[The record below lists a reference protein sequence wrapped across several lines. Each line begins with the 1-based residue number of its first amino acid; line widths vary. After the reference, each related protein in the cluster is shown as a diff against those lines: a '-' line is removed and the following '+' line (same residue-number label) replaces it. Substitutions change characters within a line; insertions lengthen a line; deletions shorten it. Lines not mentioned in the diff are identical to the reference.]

1 MNVVAMVNSWELS
14 EDAAKLLLRLVIGVT
29 VLLHGIHKLTTPESV
44 GFIGGAF
51 ESFGLPAFLAYLVY
65 LGEVIAPVMLLL
77 GWQTKIGALLV
88 AITIV
93 VAVVLVHL
101 GDIFTLTAYGGWG
114 IELQALMLFT
124 AIAIFG
130 LGAGK
135 YSLDAKRSQETV
147 TIP

>member
-77 GWQTKIGALLV
+77 GWQIGRAHV
-88 AITIV
+88 
-93 VAVVLVHL
+93 
-101 GDIFTLTAYGGWG
+101 
-114 IELQALMLFT
+114 
-124 AIAIFG
+124 
-130 LGAGK
+130 
-135 YSLDAKRSQETV
+135 
-147 TIP
+147 